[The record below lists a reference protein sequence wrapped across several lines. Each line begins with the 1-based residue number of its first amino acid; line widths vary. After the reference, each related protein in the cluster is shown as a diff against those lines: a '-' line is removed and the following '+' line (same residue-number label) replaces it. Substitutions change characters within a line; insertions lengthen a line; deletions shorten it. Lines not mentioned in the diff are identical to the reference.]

1 MSWVQWLGETW
12 ETTDDEAE
20 IHLHLWQPQAMCPR
34 QSWSLSLHHYDR
46 KKVEPKGGRKFD
58 RWIDMEVTN
67 LGFQGSDWRDF
78 SGMEIRGDAAWH
90 AAQEHFK
97 EYGRLDSAEVRL
109 RATYLGNSPGNPS
122 PIGEGEGWIGHDF
135 ILRLGKRD
143 GLAFP
148 CELDAWL
155 LPEEEFYRTV
165 PETPAELARF
175 GEGPPDLRVISR
187 AVFTRGTV
195 EVPRTDD
202 PLPLARRFLREEV
215 ALEEIHDPKIEWAL
229 RRSADFKGSEPMPG
243 WTSRVTFQTQPK
255 R

>member
-12 ETTDDEAE
+12 ETTDDDAE
-20 IHLHLWQPQAMCPR
+20 IDLHLWPPQAMCPR
-34 QSWSLSLHHYDR
+34 QSWSLSLNHYAW
-46 KKVEPKGGRKFD
+46 KEGAPEGGPKFE
-58 RWIDMEVTN
+58 RWIDMEVMN
-67 LGFQGSDWRDF
+67 LGFQGRDWRDF

-90 AAQEHFK
+90 AAQEHFN
-97 EYGRLDSAEVRL
+97 ELGRLNSAGVHL
-109 RATYLGNSPGNPS
+109 RATYVGNSPGNPS
-122 PIGEGEGWIGHDF
+122 PIGKGEGWIGHDF
-135 ILRLGKRD
+135 ILRLGERD

-175 GEGPPDLRVISR
+175 GEGPPDLRVITR
-187 AVFTRGTV
+187 AVFTQGVV

-215 ALEEIHDPKIEWAL
+215 ALEEIHEPKIEWSL
-229 RRSADFKGSEPMPG
+229 RHTRDFKGSEPMPG
-243 WTSRVTFQTQPK
+243 WTSRVTFRTHPK
-255 R
+255 P